1 MFTPII
7 SFCFFS
13 QSSDN
18 IIPILHM
25 KKLRLREM
33 ESSFYPICRY
43 LRSASFLICIT
54 KLASSLFSHFSLFQS
69 IVQSVSGYLF
79 SKWKSHAMILL
90 SYILQQLPII
100 YRFKSKPFITAWL
113 LIASSISSLRISTP
127 HTLFKYSGKSC

>member
-13 QSSDN
+13 WSGDN

-25 KKLRLREM
+25 KKLRLREV
-33 ESSFYPICRY
+33 ESSFYLICLY

-54 KLASSLFSHFSLFQS
+54 KLASSLFSHFSPFQS

-79 SKWKSHAMILL
+79 SKWKSHVLIL

-113 LIASSISSLRISTP
+113 LITSSISSLRISAP
-127 HTLFKYSGKSC
+127 LTLSKHLGKSF

>member
-13 QSSDN
+13 WSGDN

-33 ESSFYPICRY
+33 ESSFYPTCHY

-54 KLASSLFSHFSLFQS
+54 KLAASLFSHVSPFQS
-69 IVQSVSGYLF
+69 IIQSVSAYLF
-79 SKWKSHAMILL
+79 SKWKSHVMILL

-113 LIASSISSLRISTP
+113 LITSSVSSLRISTP
-127 HTLFKYSGKSC
+127 HTLSKHSGKSF